1 MNYISSGDG
10 LSKTMMLSE
19 SVSTWFYAYDGLPG
33 TPEFDP
39 AYRVDIPDVKD
50 TSSIKD
56 TPHIFGFIWKA
67 DPGSIERINGDPD
80 YDEIVATDIPANMGD
95 FAERTSGNPNL
106 YESYGYPSSNHP
118 NGVNVA
124 FCGGQVDFMSESI
137 EPRVYAQ
144 LMTTNAKRSSLVI
157 GGVPDRRLPQPSDS
171 DY

>member
-1 MNYISSGDG
+1 MKIAAP
-10 LSKTMMLSE
+10 
-19 SVSTWFYAYDGLPG
+19 VFRTWAILPRR
-33 TPEFDP
+33 EP
-39 AYRVDIPDVKD
+39 A
-50 TSSIKD
+50 
-56 TPHIFGFIWKA
+56 
-67 DPGSIERINGDPD
+67 
-80 YDEIVATDIPANMGD
+80 
-95 FAERTSGNPNL
+95 GNPNL

-157 GGVPDRRLPQPSDS
+157 GGVPDRKLPQPSDS